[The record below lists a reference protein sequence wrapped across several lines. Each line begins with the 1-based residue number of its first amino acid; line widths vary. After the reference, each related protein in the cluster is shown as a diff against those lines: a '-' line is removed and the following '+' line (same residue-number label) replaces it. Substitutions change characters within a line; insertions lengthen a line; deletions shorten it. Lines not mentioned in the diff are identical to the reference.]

1 MKRKFTL
8 LVLLSIA
15 LCANIV
21 AQETPVFTKNG
32 PKAANINHVGDV
44 WLQGV
49 NKPDSI
55 FMFGTT
61 IAIFD
66 AGARLNWHMHPGGQ
80 ILIVT
85 DGVGYYQERGKPKQI
100 LQRGEFV
107 QCQPEVEHWHGASPD
122 VGVTYLS
129 TSPSQNGGTVWLEP
143 ITDEEYY
150 GDTSKK

>member
-1 MKRKFTL
+1 MKRKITL
-8 LVLLSIA
+8 LILLSIA
-15 LCANIV
+15 LSTNII

-32 PKAANINHVGDV
+32 PKAENINHVGDV
-44 WLQGV
+44 WLQGI
-49 NKPDSI
+49 NRPDSV
-55 FMFGTT
+55 FMYGTT

-100 LQRGEFV
+100 LRRGEFV
-107 QCQPEVEHWHGASPD
+107 QCQPDVEHWHGASPE

-150 GDTSKK
+150 SSVPKE